1 MYANAAVWAFIIM
14 YVGLIILVTCSI
26 MCIIIWCWFSICGQ
40 CQEQRNVDPTS
51 TTARATSTTAR
62 EIEPDDASE
71 ISRLHRAAVAALS
84 NTGHQ

>member
-1 MYANAAVWAFIIM
+1 MYANAAMWALIM
-14 YVGLIILVTCSI
+14 YGGLIILVTGLI
-26 MCIIIWCWFSICGQ
+26 MCIIIWCCIFICGQ
-40 CQEQRNVDPTS
+40 FQEQTNVDTTS

-62 EIEPDDASE
+62 ELEPGDASE